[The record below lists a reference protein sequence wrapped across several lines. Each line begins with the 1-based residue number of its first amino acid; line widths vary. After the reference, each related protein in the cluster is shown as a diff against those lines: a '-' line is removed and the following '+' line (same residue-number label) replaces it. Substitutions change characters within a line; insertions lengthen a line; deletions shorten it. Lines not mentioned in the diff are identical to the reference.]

1 LDLNKLLAAGR
12 SVVLTGILQ
21 FPICAAL
28 GLLFFVSLGFTLGG
42 GDFGLLY
49 VAVCCAIS
57 STMIVVK
64 LLYDK
69 FELDTLPG
77 RITLGVLVFQ
87 DVWAILFLA
96 IQPNLLQPEV
106 ATLLGSLLK
115 GILLVAVSL
124 LVSKT
129 VLPRVFQSVAKVPE

>member
-1 LDLNKLLAAGR
+1 M
-12 SVVLTGILQ
+12 
-21 FPICAAL
+21 
-28 GLLFFVSLGFTLGG
+28 SL
-42 GDFGLLY
+42 
-49 VAVCCAIS
+49 S
-57 STMIVVK
+57 STLVVVK

-87 DVWAILFLA
+87 DVWAILFLG

-106 ATLLGSLLK
+106 ATLLGSLVK
-115 GILLVAVSL
+115 GVLLVAVSL

-129 VLPRVFQSVAKVPE
+129 VLPRVFQSVAKVRELALIGSVGW